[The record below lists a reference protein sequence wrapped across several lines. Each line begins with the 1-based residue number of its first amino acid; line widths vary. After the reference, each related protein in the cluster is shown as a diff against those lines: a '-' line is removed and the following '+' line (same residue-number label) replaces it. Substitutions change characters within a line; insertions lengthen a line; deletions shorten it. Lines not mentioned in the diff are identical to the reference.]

1 MARSIR
7 LEELTEVGSKA
18 IENALAGHTWPERKV
33 AITTGFEGDV
43 ATVEYVSPGERPED
57 GVVLARA
64 QLERST
70 GAVISV
76 ETFLGARMVSH
87 EQEQAYAE
95 IDAEAS
101 RLAEGGAKP
110 LPAHAK
116 QVLAA
121 LHQHQTRLPVI
132 ARCPFCAE
140 LLRVEALGESAWR
153 VDCPCGKCKDTFRGL

>member
-7 LEELTEVGSKA
+7 LEELTEIGSGA
-18 IENALAGHTWPERKV
+18 IEKALAGHTWPERKV

-43 ATVEYVSPGERPED
+43 ATVEYVLPGDRPED

-64 QLERST
+64 RLEWST

-76 ETFLGARMVSH
+76 ETFVGGPVYSH
-87 EQEQAYAE
+87 EQERAYAE

-101 RLAEGGAKP
+101 RLVEGGAKP

-121 LHQHQTRLPVI
+121 LAQHQARLPVI

-140 LLRVEALGESAWR
+140 LLRVEALSESAWR
-153 VDCPCGKCKDTFRGL
+153 VACPCGKCKDTFRGL